1 MTTKITKTI
10 VLNPGDT
17 FVLPAGA
24 VITDLIT
31 SGTISLS
38 STCGALPA
46 QTPQQCYNLAWS
58 SSTNSSPDSLLEHN
72 LSKVDSIKIGGI
84 SYTVNIDPSDGT
96 ALTTAFQSIAAA
108 LPGIFDF
115 VSFTID
121 SFSNFY
127 NGILVFRSIPSI
139 AEAIEVTLSGNAYP
153 NKLYVRPA
161 EQTCP

>member
-1 MTTKITKTI
+1 M
-10 VLNPGDT
+10 
-17 FVLPAGA
+17 
-24 VITDLIT
+24 
-31 SGTISLS
+31 
-38 STCGALPA
+38 
-46 QTPQQCYNLAWS
+46 
-58 SSTNSSPDSLLEHN
+58 LEHN

-139 AEAIEVTLSGNAYP
+139 AEAIEVTLSGNA
-153 NKLYVRPA
+153 
-161 EQTCP
+161 